1 MNKAT
6 FTGNL
11 GADAIIKDAAGKKV
25 LEFNIG
31 VAIGSKEQPQTLWV
45 KCSRW
50 SEKTAI
56 VDYLKKGTKVLV
68 YGDIGLQTYTNKEGK
83 EVSSLVLRVDNIEL
97 LGSKAEGQPPTQE
110 EPKKWNTPTPTA
122 KAAIEVEDDST
133 LPF

>member
-31 VAIGSKEQPQTLWV
+31 VAVGSKDQPQTLWV

-68 YGDIGLQTYTNKEGK
+68 YGDIGMQTYANKEGK

-97 LGSKAEGQPPTQE
+97 LGSKADAQQASA
-110 EPKKWNTPTPTA
+110 PTPQ
-122 KAAIEVEDDST
+122 AAAVVVDDSSGDF
-133 LPF
+133 PF

>member
-6 FTGNL
+6 FTGNI

-31 VAIGSKEQPQTLWV
+31 VAVGSKDQPQTLWV

-68 YGDIGLQTYTNKEGK
+68 YGDVGLQTYTNKEGK

-97 LGSKAEGQPPTQE
+97 LGSKVESA
-110 EPKKWNTPTPTA
+110 NTAPQSAPTPQ
-122 KAAIEVEDDST
+122 AAAAVDNNPDD